1 MRGSDIADHA
11 VVALD
16 HLEPAQVPEPRD
28 RGRRVHDVS
37 EDDGDRAVDGARGRK
52 IGPLA
57 SDRLL
62 ELVQRNR
69 QRTAEDLHV
78 GPGE

>member
-16 HLEPAQVPEPRD
+16 HLEPAQVPEPRE
-28 RGRRVHDVS
+28 RGRRVNDVS
-37 EDDGDRAVDGARGRK
+37 EHDGDRTVDGARGRE

-57 SDRLL
+57 LDRSL

-69 QRTAEDLHV
+69 QRTAEGLQV
-78 GPGE
+78 GSRE